1 MFSKTRQ
8 NWIFLTF
15 LMLLAFVH
23 SKCNRSSLRS
33 QVELDFSAIFK
44 HRALLYSLWTDCVS
58 LWGSRRNKT
67 IMSMTTQMCQM
78 RHTEPFIVKR
88 ILRFWPVFLFVGRSF
103 NLETKLVDLHPD
115 DQPPKGQWLFK
126 SIQSSW
132 ITMVSRMLKGEIF
145 VLLKEHWTL
154 LFGV

>member
-1 MFSKTRQ
+1 M
-8 NWIFLTF
+8 
-15 LMLLAFVH
+15 
-23 SKCNRSSLRS
+23 
-33 QVELDFSAIFK
+33 
-44 HRALLYSLWTDCVS
+44 YSLWTDCGS

-126 SIQSSW
+126 SIQIGEYNS
-132 ITMVSRMLKGEIF
+132 LKNVFPFLKKRNICTTRNSYRESFKINLGVALQFIVLEKHSTFIF
-145 VLLKEHWTL
+145 QVKVIEFFRSLDLNFHRIS
-154 LFGV
+154 F

>member
-1 MFSKTRQ
+1 M
-8 NWIFLTF
+8 
-15 LMLLAFVH
+15 
-23 SKCNRSSLRS
+23 
-33 QVELDFSAIFK
+33 
-44 HRALLYSLWTDCVS
+44 YSLWTDCVS

-126 SIQSSW
+126 SIQIGEYNSLKNVFPFLKKRNICTTRNSYRESFK
-132 ITMVSRMLKGEIF
+132 INLGVALRFIVLEKHSTFIFQVKVIEFFRILDLNFHRVSF
-145 VLLKEHWTL
+145 
-154 LFGV
+154 